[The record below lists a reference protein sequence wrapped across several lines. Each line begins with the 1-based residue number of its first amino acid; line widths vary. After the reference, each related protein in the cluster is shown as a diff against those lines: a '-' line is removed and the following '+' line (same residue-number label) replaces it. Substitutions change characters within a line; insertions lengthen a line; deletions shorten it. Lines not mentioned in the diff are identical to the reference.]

1 MRKLLIVCGLIFLFA
16 AASRAQETR
25 GFEVAGDYQYVRYNP
40 GNGASGINCQGA
52 SGSFGAYLTAHVG
65 VIGEF
70 GGCKV
75 TGLPS
80 GITEHQLSYLFG
92 PRLYFRPQG
101 RVFPFVQAL
110 AGGEQFSAGITGVG
124 SGSSSAFAM
133 AAGGGAD
140 VTLTRHF
147 SLRAIQADY
156 LLTRFNGA
164 SQNNF
169 RLQTGLVW
177 RFGR

>member
-1 MRKLLIVCGLIFLFA
+1 MRKLLIVCGLLLVLA

-25 GFEVAGDYQYVRYNP
+25 GFEVAGDYQYVRFNP
-40 GNGASGINCQGA
+40 GDGASGVNCQGG

-80 GITEHQLSYLFG
+80 GVSEHELSYLFG
-92 PRLYFRPQG
+92 PRLYFRPEG
-101 RVFPFVQAL
+101 RIFPFVQAL
-110 AGGEQFSAGITGVG
+110 VGGEQFSAGISGLG

-140 VTLTRHF
+140 VTLTRHV
-147 SLRAIQADY
+147 SLRAIQVDY
-156 LLTRFNGA
+156 LLTRFNSA
-164 SQNNF
+164 TQNSF

>member
-1 MRKLLIVCGLIFLFA
+1 MRKLWIACVLLSA
-16 AASRAQETR
+16 AATGLKAQETR

-40 GNGASGINCQGA
+40 GDGASGLNCQGA
-52 SGSFGAYLTAHVG
+52 SGSFGAYLTAHLG
-65 VIGEF
+65 IIGEF
-70 GGCKV
+70 GGCRV
-75 TGLPS
+75 TGLSS
-80 GITEHQLSYLFG
+80 GVSAHELSYLFG

-101 RVFPFVQAL
+101 RVFPFVQVL
-110 AGGEQFSAGITGVG
+110 AGGEQFSGGISGVG
-124 SGSSSAFAM
+124 TGSSNAFAM

-140 VTLTRHF
+140 VTLTRHV

-164 SQNNF
+164 SQNNL